1 MNKSYFLIPCA
12 LLAFFALY
20 HHGAVRR
27 AEEKEQAAAL
37 LAARKKAAFDLHR
50 AEVQRATFEQS
61 RLQTAT
67 REQQERERLE
77 KKRTDYEAFMAKLES
92 DVSQHIAEADRLA
105 ADLDE
110 KRRELAEARAKKAAL
125 TRAAVEAERTTELRR
140 IERRAADME
149 TQLAAARLFGRVDEI
164 LKANQGRF

>member
-12 LLAFFALY
+12 LLGFFALY

-37 LAARKKAAFDLHR
+37 LAARKKAELDLRR

-61 RLQTAT
+61 RLQAAT
-67 REQQERERLE
+67 REQQERDRLE
-77 KKRTDYEAFMAKLES
+77 KKRADYEALMAKIES
-92 DVSQHIAEADRLA
+92 DGSQHLAVADRLA
-105 ADLDE
+105 AEVEE
-110 KRRELAEARAKKAAL
+110 KRRELAAARARIADL
-125 TRAAVEAERTTELRR
+125 TRAAAEAERTTELRR

-149 TQLAAARLFGRVDEI
+149 TQLTAARLFGRVDEI